1 MLKLL
6 LMFLGITFYLSI
18 GQASTRLCATTAVD
32 IKSQNLEYSENLLKA
47 VKIRNWF
54 SKHLGAEFDSIELTD
69 FLGLASLAKQVK
81 NAEEINLKNT
91 DIMLRG
97 VFGEIALQL
106 FSSYLKLSGDRI
118 TIGNNLHADYWL
130 LSSYKGKFLIT
141 GFQEIKS
148 GSTAHH
154 LNNQV
159 SGFYRR
165 LFDPNLE
172 IIIDGRTIDRNEL
185 YIQTKYAPVSVQSM
199 VPLVKS
205 LNDNDQSFYA
215 WIHSTFGPSFMTIIM
230 PMAARNHDRW
240 VKNIPNDNS
249 SNKVLYEKHYP
260 LYKDDFLAL
269 YLEFKRIFIPR
280 IYKYNK
286 SKSFKESTN

>member
-1 MLKLL
+1 MLKRFLL
-6 LMFLGITFYLSI
+6 FLGITFYLPL
-18 GQASTRLCATTAVD
+18 GQASIRLCASTAVD

-47 VKIRNWF
+47 GKIRKWF
-54 SKHLGAEFDSIELTD
+54 SKKLGSEFDSIELTD
-69 FLGLASLAKQVK
+69 FLGLASIAKQVK
-81 NAEEINLKNT
+81 DADEINLKNT
-91 DIMLRG
+91 DITLRG

-130 LSSYKGKFLIT
+130 LSSYKGKYLIT
-141 GFQEIKS
+141 GFQEIKT

-159 SGFYRR
+159 SGFYKR

-172 IIIDGRTIDRNEL
+172 ILIDGRTIDRNEL
-185 YIQTKYAPVSVQSM
+185 YIQTKDAPVLVQKM
-199 VPLVKS
+199 VREHQS
-205 LNDNDQSFYA
+205 LNENDHSFYD

-230 PMAARNHDRW
+230 PMATKNHDRW

-260 LYKDDFLAL
+260 IYRDDFLSL
-269 YLEFKRIFIPR
+269 YLEFKRVFIPR